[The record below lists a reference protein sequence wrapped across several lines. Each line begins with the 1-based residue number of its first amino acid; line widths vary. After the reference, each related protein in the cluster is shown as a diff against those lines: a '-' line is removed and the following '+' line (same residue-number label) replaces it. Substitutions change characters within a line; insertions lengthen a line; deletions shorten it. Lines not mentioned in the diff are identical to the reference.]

1 MSTLSATICNCPST
15 RVQRKFSRSL
25 HPSILPISASVAHAK
40 ELATH
45 DGSFLAIGLLTLF
58 ESACP
63 SPYRHCRLPSVFHS
77 SHITFLLVLLFP
89 LRHLSPFFSFRTQPP
104 QNPTVLL
111 RVGLL
116 SLPASTGMDRY
127 DPCAFG
133 AVRSNAPI
141 L

>member
-1 MSTLSATICNCPST
+1 MSTFSATICNCPST

-25 HPSILPISASVAHAK
+25 HPSISASAAHTK
-40 ELATH
+40 ELATL

-63 SPYRHCRLPSVFHS
+63 SPYRHYHLPSFCHS
-77 SHITFLLVLLFP
+77 SLKAFLLVLLFT
-89 LRHLSPFFSFRTQPP
+89 LRHLFSILSLPH
-104 QNPTVLL
+104 PTPTEPDRSAG
-111 RVGLL
+111 RVGLV

-133 AVRSNAPI
+133 AIRSNAPNP
-141 L
+141 